1 MSGPGAEKATPD
13 AGTAGH
19 GADTTGPADHTDT
32 PHEDTPHGNGGQKDP
47 GRTPAATPDPTK
59 RPTTGTANTAPGTT
73 KTDRNTTDAGTAGH
87 RPDTTGPADR
97 TDTPHEDTPHGN
109 GGRKDPGRTP
119 VAVPDSAEGPPA
131 GTATTEGGATERPH
145 DAPVAGSDPAR
156 PAEDAVA
163 AVAAATGIAAPATG
177 AAAPPPGGEL
187 VERRL
192 HPVTPLRRAW
202 APVAVLVGWAVHDP
216 DQAQRQLT
224 RLTTTHLL
232 IGLAVLIPAAALYGF
247 LTWWFTHYAV
257 TDTELR
263 IRTGL
268 LFRRTA
274 HIRLERIQAID
285 VTQPLLARVAG
296 VAKLKLDVIGTG
308 KKDELAFL
316 GAGEARALRAELL
329 ARAAGF
335 APETAHEVGEAPA
348 RQLLR
353 VPPGVLAVSLLL
365 TGATW
370 GTLLAAAVVP
380 TLLWLATHNLW
391 TVLAT
396 ALPLVGAAGASS
408 AGRFVGEYDWTVA
421 ESPDGL
427 RIDHGLLDRA
437 HETVPP
443 GRVQTVRLV
452 EPLLW
457 RRRRWVRV
465 ELDVAGSSNS
475 VLLPVAPREIAES
488 VVARVLPGVSVPT
501 GPELSRPPRR
511 AARCRPLWWRGHGLA
526 VTDAVFAARYGLLRR
541 SLALVP
547 HAKVQSVRLAQ
558 GPWRRALRLADV
570 HVDTGANKTVTA
582 RLRDADEAAELL
594 RAQAERSRTG
604 RRDAP
609 PDRWMA

>member
-1 MSGPGAEKATPD
+1 M
-13 AGTAGH
+13 
-19 GADTTGPADHTDT
+19 
-32 PHEDTPHGNGGQKDP
+32 
-47 GRTPAATPDPTK
+47 
-59 RPTTGTANTAPGTT
+59 TAPGVQEDVR
-73 KTDRNTTDAGTAGH
+73 DR
-87 RPDTTGPADR
+87 P
-97 TDTPHEDTPHGN
+97 
-109 GGRKDPGRTP
+109 P
-119 VAVPDSAEGPPA
+119 V
-131 GTATTEGGATERPH
+131 T
-145 DAPVAGSDPAR
+145 
-156 PAEDAVA
+156 
-163 AVAAATGIAAPATG
+163 
-177 AAAPPPGGEL
+177 
-187 VERRL
+187 ERRL

-202 APVAVLVGWAVHDP
+202 APVAVLIGWALHDP

-247 LTWWFTHYAV
+247 LTWWFTHFAV
-257 TDTELR
+257 TESELR

-296 VAKLKLDVIGTG
+296 VAKLRLDVIGTD

-335 APETAHEVGEAPA
+335 APETAHEVGEAPS
-348 RQLLR
+348 REMLR

-370 GTLLAAAVVP
+370 GWLLVAAVVVP
-380 TLLWLATHNLW
+380 LLWTATHSLW

-396 ALPLVGAAGASS
+396 AVPLLGAAGASS
-408 AGRFVGEYDWTVA
+408 VGRFVAEYDWTLG

-457 RRRRWVRV
+457 RWRDWVRV

-475 VLLPVAPREIAES
+475 LLLPVAPRELAES
-488 VVARVLPGVSVPT
+488 VVARVLPGVSVP
-501 GPELSRPPRR
+501 PREAFSRPPRR
-511 AARCRPLWWRGHGLA
+511 ARWCVPLWWRGYGLA
-526 VTDAVFAARYGLLRR
+526 VTDAVFAARHGLLRR
-541 SLALVP
+541 SLSLVP
-547 HAKVQSVRLAQ
+547 HAKVQSVRLVQ
-558 GPWRRALRLADV
+558 GPWRRARGVADV
-570 HVDTGANKTVTA
+570 HVDTGANKSVTA
-582 RLRDADEAAELL
+582 HLRDATEAAALL
-594 RAQAERSRTG
+594 HSQAERSRTG
-604 RRDAP
+604 RRDAR

>member
-1 MSGPGAEKATPD
+1 MTGPGAGPG
-13 AGTAGH
+13 AGEDTAEDG
-19 GADTTGPADHTDT
+19 TTERAGGPADGAGKPGAADPVGAAGSEDGTPSRPPHDLPRSPDHTPGPTARTTDPAPGPAPVSAGDT
-32 PHEDTPHGNGGQKDP
+32 PG
-47 GRTPAATPDPTK
+47 
-59 RPTTGTANTAPGTT
+59 GTAARGDGAGGRQDSTPVTGPTPVE
-73 KTDRNTTDAGTAGH
+73 AGTG
-87 RPDTTGPADR
+87 ADAL
-97 TDTPHEDTPHGN
+97 P
-109 GGRKDPGRTP
+109 P
-119 VAVPDSAEGPPA
+119 VDEV
-131 GTATTEGGATERPH
+131 
-145 DAPVAGSDPAR
+145 
-156 PAEDAVA
+156 
-163 AVAAATGIAAPATG
+163 
-177 AAAPPPGGEL
+177 

-316 GAGEARALRAELL
+316 GADDARALRAELL

-370 GTLLAAAVVP
+370 GTLLAAVVVP

-488 VVARVLPGVSVPT
+488 VVARVLPGVVVPT

-547 HAKVQSVRLAQ
+547 HAKVQSVRLTQ

-594 RAQAERSRTG
+594 RSQAERSRTG
-604 RRDAP
+604 RRDAL